1 MKRLLMGLAVLP
13 FIAGVAGAAQPLT
26 NQQMDRVTAG
36 FFANSQ
42 ADALGLAGAGGEV
55 LTATLSLA
63 GIGAIASANV
73 GEITVTAYK
82 SVSTSGSSSVTV
94 TSPTLSLGN

>member
-36 FFANSQ
+36 WGFFASST
-42 ADALGLAGAGGEV
+42 AGANGIAGPGGAV
-55 LTATLSLA
+55 LTATGSLA
-63 GIGAIASANV
+63 AVKALISIPV
-73 GEITVTAYK
+73 GGITVTGY
-82 SVSTSGSSSVTV
+82 SSYSNSGSSS
-94 TSPTLSLGN
+94 LSLTP

>member
-36 FFANSQ
+36 FSANSE
-42 ADALGLAGAGGEV
+42 ADAFGIAIPGSVV
-55 LTATLSLA
+55 LTATDSVA
-63 GIGAIASANV
+63 AVKEAVKANV
-73 GEITVTAYK
+73 SPEFSITAYTSFSK
-82 SVSTSGSSSVTV
+82 SGSTSASVSIY
-94 TSPTLSLGN
+94 P

>member
-36 FFANSQ
+36 FSANSE
-42 ADALGLAGAGGEV
+42 ANAFGLAIPGSVVE
-55 LTATLSLA
+55 TATLSVA
-63 GIGAIASANV
+63 GVKEAVEANV
-73 GEITVTAYK
+73 GEITITGYTSFSK
-82 SVSTSGSSSVTV
+82 SGSSSAAV
-94 TSPTLSLGN
+94 SIYP